1 MKIEKL
7 LSNII
12 EEQNVTKTTKTK
24 PIVDAIK
31 NRNKISFYYSG
42 PRKPKKDS
50 VKPGYRVKAEAVA
63 LGVSKRGN
71 LIVRAYVQPPSTS
84 KTGFGKHGWRT
95 FMVSRMNNVQIT
107 DEIFNEKR
115 PGYNSNDDRSMTTT
129 YVTSDWTKTP
139 EVKKPRIVK
148 PTPTTT
154 KQTKPEVKPT
164 EPEVKPT
171 KPEVKSQEPKKQE
184 LPQPK
189 PVTKPE
195 KTPEPPKEEPKQT
208 ELPQPKPEEGPSET
222 PNPEEEDEN
231 TALNESIKRI
241 KRLML

>member
-1 MKIEKL
+1 MRIEKL
-7 LSNII
+7 LFKVI
-12 EEQNVTKTTKTK
+12 EEQNVTRTTKTK
-24 PIVDAIK
+24 PLVDAIK
-31 NRNKISFYYSG
+31 NRQKISFYYSG

-63 LGVSKRGN
+63 LGVSKKGN
-71 LIVRAYVQPPSTS
+71 LIIRAYVQPPSTS

-107 DEIFNEKR
+107 DDVFNEKR
-115 PGYNSNDDRSMTTT
+115 PGYNPSDDHSMTTT

-148 PTPTTT
+148 PTPTVP
-154 KQTKPEVKPT
+154 KPTKPEVKPT
-164 EPEVKPT
+164 EPEVKP
-171 KPEVKSQEPKKQE
+171 QEPKKQE

-189 PVTKPE
+189 PMVKPE
-195 KTPEPPKEEPKQT
+195 KTPEPPKEEPKQQ
-208 ELPQPKPEEGPSET
+208 ELPQPKPEEGPSQT

-231 TALNESIKRI
+231 TALNESLKRI